1 MRMVL
6 AGVRESCRWRVACA
20 LGASGVLFP
29 VFVFLTAYF
38 TCLAD
43 DRPLRPATCQ
53 SVRMSFLAL
62 APGVHTIEA
71 LTLTD
76 VETQHALMLRFG
88 RAFQLRCIRH
98 CLRFTF

>member
-1 MRMVL
+1 
-6 AGVRESCRWRVACA
+6 
-20 LGASGVLFP
+20 
-29 VFVFLTAYF
+29 
-38 TCLAD
+38 
-43 DRPLRPATCQ
+43 
-53 SVRMSFLAL
+53 MSFLAL

-98 CLRFTF
+98 CLRFTFRTSMDVVVHETEVLS

>member
-1 MRMVL
+1 VL
-6 AGVRESCRWRVACA
+6 GVSAVPF
-20 LGASGVLFP
+20 LSSLFVP
-29 VFVFLTAYF
+29 TYLVG
-38 TCLAD
+38 

-76 VETQHALMLRFG
+76 IETQHALTLRFG
-88 RAFQLRCIRH
+88 SPFQSHCIRH
-98 CLRFTF
+98 YLRFTF